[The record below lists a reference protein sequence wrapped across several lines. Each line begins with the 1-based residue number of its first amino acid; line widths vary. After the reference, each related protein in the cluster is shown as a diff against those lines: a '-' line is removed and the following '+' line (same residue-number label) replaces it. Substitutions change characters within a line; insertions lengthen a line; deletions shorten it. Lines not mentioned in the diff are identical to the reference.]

1 MVYPCGPE
9 IRFEPDPAG
18 LIHHRC
24 GLANRPPVQ
33 RCVIEFLTRGI
44 VIDFI
49 SKMNSVNEIAV
60 FLSISKQTSA
70 KADDSNFGYTD

>member
-9 IRFEPDPAG
+9 IRFEPDPGG

-33 RCVIEFLTRGI
+33 RWVEEFLTRCLQ
-44 VIDFI
+44 
-49 SKMNSVNEIAV
+49 N
-60 FLSISKQTSA
+60 
-70 KADDSNFGYTD
+70 